1 MAGVTAQNV
10 PLLNPDS
17 DSDSDVDVEARLPTY
32 AQTETGAGFKFMLGN
47 NGQPRDGKEA
57 VALSDVHIRI
67 GFLRKVLG
75 ILSFQF
81 VVTVILCGAV
91 YLTPTVRG
99 FVQHQ

>member
-1 MAGVTAQNV
+1 MAGITAQNV
-10 PLLNPDS
+10 PLLNES
-17 DSDSDVDVEARLPTY
+17 DSDSDVETGRLPTY
-32 AQTETGAGFKFMLGN
+32 AQAETGAGLKFLMGN
-47 NGQPRDGKEA
+47 NSQPRDGKEA
-57 VALSDVHIRI
+57 VALTDVNIRM

-81 VVTVILCGAV
+81 VVTVVLCGAV